1 MEKVRK
7 LVSSSFKL
15 VIRVPK
21 AHSAFTYFQ
30 LEANENLCFYS
41 TLDESLG
48 KPYRDLMLQGS
59 IEFYAEVKRLLDFLS
74 REFTIEYLEDLPKL

>member
-1 MEKVRK
+1 MN
-7 LVSSSFKL
+7 SSSFKII
-15 VIRVPK
+15 IRIPK

-48 KPYRDLMLQGS
+48 QPYRDLLIQGS
-59 IEFYAEVKRLLDFLS
+59 LEFYLETKRLLDLLS
-74 REFTIEYLEDLPKL
+74 QKFSLEYLEDLPEVVSQ

>member
-1 MEKVRK
+1 MIK
-7 LVSSSFKL
+7 SSFKL
-15 VIRVPK
+15 IIRVPK

-48 KPYRDLMLQGS
+48 QPYRDLQIQGS
-59 IEFYAEVKRLLDFLS
+59 VEFYDETKRLLEVLS
-74 REFTIEYLEDLPKL
+74 KDYSVEYLEDLPRCEHS

>member
-1 MEKVRK
+1 MIK
-7 LVSSSFKL
+7 SSFKL
-15 VIRVPK
+15 IIRLPK

-48 KPYRDLMLQGS
+48 QPYRDLKIQGS
-59 IEFYAEVKRLLDFLS
+59 VEFYKATKSLLESLS
-74 REFTIEYLEDLPKL
+74 KQFSIDYLEDLPRCEHT

>member
-1 MEKVRK
+1 MIK
-7 LVSSSFKL
+7 SSFKL
-15 VIRVPK
+15 IIRVPK

-48 KPYRDLMLQGS
+48 QPYRDLQIQGS
-59 IEFYAEVKRLLDFLS
+59 VEFYDETKRLLEVLS
-74 REFTIEYLEDLPKL
+74 KEYSVEYLEDLPRCEHS